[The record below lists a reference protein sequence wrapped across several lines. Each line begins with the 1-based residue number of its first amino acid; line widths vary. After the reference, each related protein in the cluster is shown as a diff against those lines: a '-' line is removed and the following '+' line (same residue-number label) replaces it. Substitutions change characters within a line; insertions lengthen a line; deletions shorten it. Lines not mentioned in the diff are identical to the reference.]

1 MPSVSMQYT
10 NVADVRGTGKAEL
23 DVPAVDMQYTNAVNV
38 RDTATSEL
46 TLPAY
51 MPSELAAHS

>member
-1 MPSVSMQYT
+1 MQYT
-10 NVADVRGTGKAEL
+10 NAIDVGGTSKAEL
-23 DVPAVDMQYTNAVNV
+23 GVPAIDMQYTNAVNV
-38 RDTATSEL
+38 RDTTTSEL